1 MNYKKMKPTELTHE
15 ELLNL
20 VQEMTIISF
29 QRKQAVNIIMEPN
42 DVAQEVITYLIDKS
56 KRGKV
61 GLEEIKQ
68 YPWKKFENTLWME
81 VMNKIN
87 YELRKPKVQR
97 FLNNT
102 VSLQEPAKYTDIYAE
117 NDQTYEDII
126 EGYNPIEELEEDLYV
141 ESVLEK
147 FEDQIKDENVKI
159 VLDIGDKKCLL
170 TFTYRNLARVYF
182 SLFEGKKLTS
192 KDFNDVFIRVDT
204 NHTLEDKQVKGIL
217 TEFRKY
223 IKQNRIL
230 GGKYEN
236 IR

>member
-1 MNYKKMKPTELTHE
+1 MNCKKMKPTELTHE

-29 QRKQAVNIIMEPN
+29 QRKQAVNIIMEPD
-42 DVAQEVITYLIDKS
+42 DVAQEVITYLMDKS

-68 YPWKKFENTLWME
+68 YPWKKFENTLWLE
-81 VMNKIN
+81 VMNCISYK
-87 YELRKPKVQR
+87 LRKPKVQR
-97 FLNNT
+97 FINNT
-102 VSLQEPAKYTDIYAE
+102 ESLDKVIRTNQDTQFTMGEV
-117 NDQTYEDII
+117 I
-126 EGYNPIEELEEDLYV
+126 EGYNPIEKLEEDLYV

-159 VLDIGDKKCLL
+159 VLDIGNKKCLL

>member
-1 MNYKKMKPTELTHE
+1 MNYKKKKPTELTHE

-29 QRKQAVNIIMEPN
+29 QRKQAVNIIMEPD

-68 YPWKKFENTLWME
+68 YPWT
-81 VMNKIN
+81 
-87 YELRKPKVQR
+87 KVQR
-97 FLNNT
+97 FINDT
-102 VSLQEPAKYTDIYAE
+102 ISLEEPIKGQEDNFFTMGDV
-117 NDQTYEDII
+117 I
-126 EGYNPIEELEEDLYV
+126 EGYNPIEELEADLYV

-147 FEDQIKDENVKI
+147 FEDSIKDENVKI

-182 SLFEGKKLTS
+182 NLFEGKKLTS
-192 KDFNDVFIRVDT
+192 KDFNDVFVRVDT

-223 IKQNRIL
+223 IQQNRIL
-230 GGKYEN
+230 GGEVWKH
-236 IR
+236 

>member
-1 MNYKKMKPTELTHE
+1 MNYKKKKPTELTHE

-29 QRKQAVNIIMEPN
+29 QRKQAVNIIMEPD

-68 YPWKKFENTLWME
+68 YPWKKFENTLWTE

-97 FLNNT
+97 FINDT
-102 VSLQEPAKYTDIYAE
+102 ISLEEPIKGQEDNFFTMGDV
-117 NDQTYEDII
+117 I
-126 EGYNPIEELEEDLYV
+126 EGYNPIEELEADLYV

-147 FEDQIKDENVKI
+147 FEDSIKDENVKI

-182 SLFEGKKLTS
+182 NLFEGKKLTS
-192 KDFNDVFIRVDT
+192 KDFNDVFVRVDT

-230 GGKYEN
+230 GGEV
-236 IR
+236 